1 MARTDS
7 ADPTADT
14 TTSSGAVRRPTGL
27 GIRLRALWRAL
38 VIVWQFVPLAITV
51 LRDRRRFLLFGRAR
65 DVTSARRYRRARR
78 LKTTFVDLG
87 PAFVKIGQMLST
99 RPDALP
105 AEYVEVLSELQD
117 QVPPAQWAAIEPV
130 IEQELGPVETV
141 FDAFDTDPISG
152 ASLGQVYVAEVDS
165 RRVAV
170 KVLRPNVR
178 RRVESDLRV
187 VATLTPVLRWA
198 SPPGQAF
205 TLGNL
210 AEEFTATIREE
221 MDYAHEADRLE
232 TVRRNFAA
240 VDDVAIPESLPE
252 HSTDRVLTMTY
263 VEGTKIDDL
272 DAVDDLGVDRE
283 QIVTRLTEIYIKM
296 IVEDGLF
303 HADPHPGNLAVQADG
318 TIVFYDFG
326 MTGRLGPETRSHL
339 VDFYVGIATDD
350 IDQVIDAFV
359 AMEALDPTADR
370 QMVRELFEI
379 AFDQFRGADLDEFDV
394 EGIISEFEGAMY
406 EFPMRIPQD
415 LAHVVRVTTVL
426 DGVTRTLAPDFD
438 FIAVVTDYVV
448 DRGMDSGGEEIRE
461 RVTEQL
467 RDSARATVAVP
478 PRLDD
483 ALTKVERGDLTLQTV
498 IEDDRGA
505 FVRMARRLVGGF
517 LLSVTFPVIASLYAL
532 GAGRFALAA
541 VGLAGLITFALVWS
555 FRRQRGFGFGTTPQ
569 FTRQEMRRRQ
579 GGGDD

>member
-1 MARTDS
+1 
-7 ADPTADT
+7 
-14 TTSSGAVRRPTGL
+14 
-27 GIRLRALWRAL
+27 
-38 VIVWQFVPLAITV
+38 
-51 LRDRRRFLLFGRAR
+51 
-65 DVTSARRYRRARR
+65 
-78 LKTTFVDLG
+78 
-87 PAFVKIGQMLST
+87 
-99 RPDALP
+99 
-105 AEYVEVLSELQD
+105 
-117 QVPPAQWAAIEPV
+117 
-130 IEQELGPVETV
+130 
-141 FDAFDTDPISG
+141 
-152 ASLGQVYVAEVDS
+152 
-165 RRVAV
+165 
-170 KVLRPNVR
+170 
-178 RRVESDLRV
+178 
-187 VATLTPVLRWA
+187 
-198 SPPGQAF
+198 
-205 TLGNL
+205 
-210 AEEFTATIREE
+210 
-221 MDYAHEADRLE
+221 
-232 TVRRNFAA
+232 
-240 VDDVAIPESLPE
+240 
-252 HSTDRVLTMTY
+252 MTY

-272 DAVDDLGVDRE
+272 DAIDDLGVDRE
-283 QIVTRLTEIYIKM
+283 RIVTRLTEIYIKM

-350 IDQVIDAFV
+350 IDQVIDSFV

-379 AFDQFRGADLDEFDV
+379 AFEQFRGADLEEFDV
-394 EGIISEFEGAMY
+394 EGIVSEFEGAMY

-426 DGVTRTLAPDFD
+426 DGVTRTLAPEFD

-448 DRGMDSGGEEIRE
+448 DRGMESGGEEIRD
-461 RVTEQL
+461 RVTDQL

-483 ALTKVERGDLTLQTV
+483 ALTKVDRGDLPLRAA

-517 LLSVTFPVIASLYAL
+517 LLSITFPVIAALYAL
-532 GAGRFALAA
+532 GAGRLALA
-541 VGLAGLITFALVWS
+541 VGGLSGLVALTLVWS
-555 FRRQRGFGFGTTPQ
+555 FRRRRGPGFGATPQ